1 MRYRSLDSVR
11 GLAAFVVLLYH
22 ALLVFPGTQEN
33 RRAFLVEGWSAP
45 MAWLYATPLRIF
57 VSGPAA
63 VLLFFVLSG
72 FVLTLNL
79 ASPRRPTYG
88 EFALS
93 RYIRIWIPFAVVIFA
108 SAVLSKIIPQQP
120 ILSSSDWF
128 RYTWSIGATTS
139 NIISHL
145 LMTGT
150 AGDLDNP
157 MWSLVHEL
165 RVSLIFPVLFLV
177 ASKRPLISL
186 ASSIVLMI
194 ICVAFLKYTDSRTT
208 FIMSLAQTGTY
219 IYFFI
224 AGIVLAK
231 NFDFVLNKIQ
241 HLPVILKPSMIFL
254 SLLCLSFSPST
265 TNNISTFGSIPL
277 LLMNGIAAASI
288 IAFCALPGK
297 LSRFLT
303 KAAPSYLG
311 RISYSLYLT
320 HLITITSVVYALG
333 PDTPLVLAVV
343 LALPLSVAIADLCQR
358 FIEMPSHRLA
368 KVITARA
375 PTSPAEADTPT
386 LRS

>member
-45 MAWLYATPLRIF
+45 MAWLYATPLRVF

-79 ASPRRPTYG
+79 ASPRRPTYAK
-88 EFALS
+88 FALS
-93 RYIRIWIPFAVVIFA
+93 RYIRIWIPFAVVICM
-108 SAVLSKIIPQQP
+108 SAVLSRIILQEP
-120 ILSSSDWF
+120 ILNSSDWF
-128 RYTWSIGATTS
+128 RYTWSVGATSS
-139 NIISHL
+139 NIINHL

-157 MWSLVHEL
+157 MWSLVHEI
-165 RVSLIFPVLFLV
+165 RVSFIFPVLFFV
-177 ASKRPLISL
+177 SSKRPLTTL
-186 ASSIVLMI
+186 ASSIIAMT
-194 ICVAFLKYTDSRTT
+194 ICVAFLRYSPSQT
-208 FIMSLAQTGTY
+208 SLIISFAQTGTY

-231 NFDFVLNKIQ
+231 NFDYILNKIKP
-241 HLPVILKPSMIFL
+241 LSAIPKTAIILL

-277 LLMNGIAAASI
+277 LLMNGIAAVSI

-297 LSRFLT
+297 LNRFLT
-303 KAAPSYLG
+303 RSIPTYLG

-333 PDTPLVLAVV
+333 PDRPLVLGVV

-375 PTSPAEADTPT
+375 PTSSAEANTQT